1 MKLPEFKEI
10 NRKDFLFFSL
20 MVFLSVALI
29 LVQVNIWTG
38 DYSYWS
44 LKDLK
49 KEIKEKEDLT
59 QELESKNLL
68 LEQEKNRLS
77 SGRNAIEGL
86 ARSELGFIK
95 PGETFYKFK
104 SEQIKNKEIDL
115 SNLKQ
120 DQ

>member
-49 KEIKEKEDLT
+49 EEIKEKEKD
-59 QELESKNLL
+59 K
-68 LEQEKNRLS
+68 EKIRVTLS
-77 SGRNAIEGL
+77 PATRC
-86 ARSELGFIK
+86 
-95 PGETFYKFK
+95 
-104 SEQIKNKEIDL
+104 D
-115 SNLKQ
+115 
-120 DQ
+120 